1 VRHLARYH
9 RASEVQRHLI
19 LKAAVWVAVA
29 AALLAV
35 FALYTRPDFLV
46 TLANQVWACF

>member
-1 VRHLARYH
+1 VPRR
-9 RASEVQRHLI
+9 LI
-19 LKAAVWVAVA
+19 LKTAVWTGVTAV
-29 AALLAV
+29 LLAV

>member
-1 VRHLARYH
+1 MNRPATRTRY
-9 RASEVQRHLI
+9 AI
-19 LKAAVWVAVA
+19 YGYYAAAVMAC
-29 AALLAV
+29 LGV